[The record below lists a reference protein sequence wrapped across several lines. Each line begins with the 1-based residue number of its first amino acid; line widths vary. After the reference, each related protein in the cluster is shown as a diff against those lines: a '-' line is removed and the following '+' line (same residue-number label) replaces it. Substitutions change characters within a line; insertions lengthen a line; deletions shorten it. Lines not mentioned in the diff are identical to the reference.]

1 VHYSVAVTDEPL
13 YRDYLSDAGWPREAN
28 IAARE
33 IKRLF
38 KKDAVP
44 PLTQLLIIA
53 NDPNTPIAYKVQAAE
68 KAASIIYPRPT
79 DACLDFDL
87 GSIETAADL
96 ASAQSK
102 VMRAMASG
110 HAPLSIGKALIE
122 CLALMARTLEI
133 AQGPGATT
141 LRIIGGAVLQTED
154 VAPDNVTPLHKDR
167 DEQASA
173 QSSSKAMG

>member
-1 VHYSVAVTDEPL
+1 MPDDAIYH
-13 YRDYLSDAGWPREAN
+13 DYLSDAGWPREAN

-38 KKDAVP
+38 RKDAVP

-68 KAASIIYPRPT
+68 KAASIIYPKPT

-87 GSIETAADL
+87 GSIETLADL

-110 HAPLSIGKALIE
+110 QAPLSIGKALIE
-122 CLALMARTLEI
+122 CLALMARTLEV
-133 AQGPGATT
+133 AQGPGAAT
-141 LRIIGGAVLQTED
+141 LRIVGGLPELQAGDD
-154 VAPDNVTPLHKDR
+154 VPDNVTPFSDR
-167 DEQASA
+167 DKQVQP
-173 QSSSKAMG
+173 QSPIRSTG

>member
-1 VHYSVAVTDEPL
+1 MHYSDVVTDEPL
-13 YRDYLSDAGWPREAN
+13 YHDYLSDAGWPAEAN

-96 ASAQSK
+96 ASAQAK
-102 VMRAMASG
+102 VMRAMARG
-110 HAPLSIGKALIE
+110 HAPLRIGKALIE
-122 CLALMARTLEI
+122 CLALMARTHELTE
-133 AQGPGATT
+133 GPVATV
-141 LRIIGGAVLQTED
+141 IKIEGGMPELQVED
-154 VAPDNVTPLHKDR
+154 VAPDNVTPFRSDR
-167 DEQASA
+167 DEQVQTQAGA
-173 QSSSKAMG
+173 KAG

>member
-1 VHYSVAVTDEPL
+1 MIASVMSDEPL
-13 YRDYLSDAGWPREAN
+13 YRDYLSDAGWPAEAN

-53 NDPNTPIAYKVQAAE
+53 NDPSTPIAYKVQAAE
-68 KAASIIYPRPT
+68 KAASIIYPKPS

-87 GSIETAADL
+87 GSIETLADL

-102 VMRAMASG
+102 VMRAMASE

-122 CLALMARTLEI
+122 CLALMARTLEV

-141 LRIIGGAVLQTED
+141 LRVIGGLPDLQSDD
-154 VAPDNVTPLHKDR
+154 VPDNVTPFPGDR
-167 DEQASA
+167 VEQAQEQAPTRST
-173 QSSSKAMG
+173 G